1 MIRSGGELMLDYNLE
16 QRGEASLYEYVY
28 QQIRDDIVA
37 GRIAAGEHLPSK
49 RAFASHLGISVITI
63 ENAYSQL
70 LAEGYICSKPR
81 RGYYACELPEAPV
94 LASAAEDAD
103 RDSAPAGLNA
113 HDTGGQP
120 EQFAPLSPSALEA
133 ARLWQSALRATL
145 TSEDEREIFSPAP
158 AQGTARL
165 RRAIAHH
172 LRGTRGMNVNPDNIV
187 IGAGAQLLDTMLVQ
201 LLGTDK
207 VYAVEDPGYL
217 RLTRIYQAMGCEV
230 RHIALD
236 GEGVDLGALQN
247 AGTDVLHLMP
257 SHQYPTGLV
266 TSIARRYALLSWAA
280 EQLGRYLIEDDFDCE
295 FRLAGKPIPALAS
308 IDAAQSVIYTNTF
321 SKSLSSALR
330 LAYMVLPD
338 ELMERFRRELGFY
351 ASSVSSVD
359 QVALARLLESGDYER
374 HVNRVR
380 VRAREARDGLA
391 AIVRKAFPAGEVSI
405 EHADAG
411 LYCTVV
417 AECEAGESSF
427 TRALMHSSIPFIDI
441 SDCFW
446 CTDGAS
452 VPENSTQILVQYD
465 DLSPKVFNTLEL
477 QLTGGGALQPK

>member
-1 MIRSGGELMLDYNLE
+1 MLDYNLE
-16 QRGEASLYEYVY
+16 NRGEASLYEYIY
-28 QQIRDDIVA
+28 KQIRDDIVA

-70 LAEGYICSKPR
+70 LAEGYICSMPR
-81 RGYYACELPEAPV
+81 RGYYACELPDAPV
-94 LASAAEDAD
+94 LAFAVGDID
-103 RDSAPAGLNA
+103 RDAVPVGPSA
-113 HDTGGQP
+113 HDAMGQA
-120 EQFAPLSPSALEA
+120 ERFDALSPSALEA

-172 LRGTRGMNVNPDNIV
+172 LRGTRGMNVDPDNIV

-201 LLGTDK
+201 LLGADK

-230 RHIALD
+230 RHIPLD
-236 GEGVDLGALQN
+236 AEGVDLSALQKT
-247 AGTDVLHLMP
+247 GTDVLHLMP

-280 EQLGRYLIEDDFDCE
+280 ERPGRYLIEDDFDCE
-295 FRLAGKPIPALAS
+295 LRLAGKPIPALAS

-338 ELMERFRRELGFY
+338 ELMERFKRNLGFY

-380 VRAREARDGLA
+380 ARARGARDGLA
-391 AIVRKAFPAGEVSI
+391 ALVRKAFPAGEVSI

-411 LYCTVV
+411 LYCVVV
-417 AECEAGESSF
+417 AQRVTGGTSF
-427 TRALMHSSIPFIDI
+427 TRALTRSSTPYIDI
-441 SDCFW
+441 NDCLW
-446 CTDGAS
+446 CADGAY
-452 VPENSTQILVQYD
+452 VPASPTRILVQYD
-465 DLSPKVFNTLEL
+465 DLSPNALNTLES
-477 QLTGGGALQPK
+477 QLMDAPSNLSE

>member
-1 MIRSGGELMLDYNLE
+1 MLDYNLE

-81 RGYYACELPEAPV
+81 RGYYACELPDAPV
-94 LASAAEDAD
+94 LPLAETELD

-113 HDTGGQP
+113 HDADGLV

-145 TSEDEREIFSPAP
+145 ASEDEREIFSPAP

-172 LRGTRGMNVNPDNIV
+172 LRGTRGMNVDPDNIV

-201 LLGTDK
+201 LLGADK

-217 RLTRIYQAMGCEV
+217 RLTRIYQAMGCKV
-230 RHIALD
+230 RHIPLD
-236 GEGVDLGALQN
+236 GEGVDLSALQK
-247 AGTDVLHLMP
+247 AGADVLHLMP

-280 EQLGRYLIEDDFDCE
+280 ERPGRYLIEDDFDCE

-338 ELMERFRRELGFY
+338 DLMERFGCELGFY

-391 AIVRKAFPAGEVSI
+391 ALVRKAFPAGEVSI

-417 AECEAGESSF
+417 AERGAGGSSF
-427 TRALMHSSIPFIDI
+427 ARALTRSGIPFVDV

-446 CTDGAS
+446 SADAAP
-452 VPENSTQILVQYD
+452 VPENPTRILVQYD
-465 DLSPKVFNTLEL
+465 DLSPKALNTLEL
-477 QLTGGGALQPK
+477 QLMGHSAI

>member
-1 MIRSGGELMLDYNLE
+1 MLDYNLE
-16 QRGEASLYEYVY
+16 QRGGASLYEYVY

-103 RDSAPAGLNA
+103 RDAAPASFGV
-113 HDTGGQP
+113 HDSYGQP
-120 EQFAPLSPSALEA
+120 EQFAALSPSALEA

-145 TSEDEREIFSPAP
+145 TSEDEREIFSPTP

-165 RRAIAHH
+165 RCAIAHH

-201 LLGTDK
+201 LLGADK
-207 VYAVEDPGYL
+207 IYAVEDPGYL
-217 RLTRIYQAMGCEV
+217 RLTRIYQAMGCKV
-230 RHIALD
+230 RHIPLD
-236 GEGVDLGALQN
+236 GEGVNLGELLD
-247 AGTDVLHLMP
+247 AGADVLHLMP

-280 EQLGRYLIEDDFDCE
+280 EQPGRYLIEDDFDCE

-374 HVNRVR
+374 H
-380 VRAREARDGLA
+380 GLA

-405 EHADAG
+405 DHADAG

-417 AECEAGESSF
+417 AECEAGGSSF
-427 TRALMHSSIPFIDI
+427 ARALMHSSIPFIDI

-452 VPENSTQILVQYD
+452 VPENSTQMLVQYD
-465 DLSPKVFNTLEL
+465 DLSPKVLTTLEL
-477 QLTGGGALQPK
+477 QLTGALCNLSE

>member
-1 MIRSGGELMLDYNLE
+1 MLDYNLE

-37 GRIAAGEHLPSK
+37 GRIVAGEHLPSK
-49 RAFASHLGISVITI
+49 RAFARHLGISVITI

-465 DLSPKVFNTLEL
+465 DLSPKVLNTLEL
-477 QLTGGGALQPK
+477 QLTGGALQPK

>member
-1 MIRSGGELMLDYNLE
+1 MLDYNLE

-94 LASAAEDAD
+94 LASAETELD

-113 HDTGGQP
+113 HDAGEQP
-120 EQFAPLSPSALEA
+120 GQFAPLSPSALEA
-133 ARLWQSALRATL
+133 ARLWQSTLRATL

-165 RRAIAHH
+165 RHAIAHH

-201 LLGTDK
+201 LLGADRI
-207 VYAVEDPGYL
+207 YAVEDPGYL
-217 RLTRIYQAMGCEV
+217 RLTHIYQAMGCKV
-230 RHIALD
+230 RHISLD
-236 GEGVDLGALQN
+236 GEGVNLGELLD
-247 AGTDVLHLMP
+247 AGADVLHLMP

-280 EQLGRYLIEDDFDCE
+280 EQPGRYLIEDDFDCE

-391 AIVRKAFPAGEVSI
+391 AIVRAAFPAGEVSI

-417 AECEAGESSF
+417 AECEAGGSSF
-427 TRALMHSSIPFIDI
+427 ARALMHSSIPFIDI

-465 DLSPKVFNTLEL
+465 DLSPKVLNTLEL
-477 QLTGGGALQPK
+477 QLTGALCNLSE

>member
-1 MIRSGGELMLDYNLE
+1 MLDYNLE
-16 QRGEASLYEYVY
+16 QRGESSLYEYVY

-70 LAEGYICSKPR
+70 FAEGYICPKPR

-94 LASAAEDAD
+94 LALAAEDAD
-103 RDSAPAGLNA
+103 RDAAPASFGV
-113 HDTGGQP
+113 HDSYGQP

-133 ARLWQSALRATL
+133 AHLWQSALRATL

-165 RRAIAHH
+165 RCAIAHH

-187 IGAGAQLLDTMLVQ
+187 IGAGAQLLDTILVQ
-201 LLGTDK
+201 LLGADK
-207 VYAVEDPGYL
+207 TYAVEDPGYL
-217 RLTRIYQAMGCEV
+217 RLTHIYQAMGCEV
-230 RHIALD
+230 RHVPLD
-236 GEGVDLGALQN
+236 GEGVNLGELLD
-247 AGTDVLHLMP
+247 AGADVLHLMP

-280 EQLGRYLIEDDFDCE
+280 ERPGRYLIEDDFDCE

-380 VRAREARDGLA
+380 VRAREARDGLVA
-391 AIVRKAFPAGEVSI
+391 LVRKVFPAGEVSI
-405 EHADAG
+405 GHADAG
-411 LYCTVV
+411 LYCVLAPASDKVGDGLIRAITDVGIPYV
-417 AECEAGESSF
+417 NIDDCLWANDQTTIQRT
-427 TRALMHSSIPFIDI
+427 TRR
-441 SDCFW
+441 
-446 CTDGAS
+446 
-452 VPENSTQILVQYD
+452 VLVQYD
-465 DLSPKVFNTLEL
+465 DLSPQVLD
-477 QLTGGGALQPK
+477 ALQKQLQ

>member
-1 MIRSGGELMLDYNLE
+1 MLDYNLE
-16 QRGEASLYEYVY
+16 KRGEASLYEYVY

-70 LAEGYICSKPR
+70 LAEGYICSMPR
-81 RGYYACELPEAPV
+81 RGYYACKLPDAPV
-94 LASAAEDAD
+94 LPLASKGID
-103 RDSAPAGLNA
+103 RDTVSVGLSA
-113 HDTGGQP
+113 HDVNGQV
-120 EQFAPLSPSALEA
+120 ELFDALSPSALEA

-145 TSEDEREIFSPAP
+145 ASEDAREIFSPAP

-172 LRGTRGMNVNPDNIV
+172 LRGTRGMNVDPNNIV

-201 LLGTDK
+201 LLGADK

-217 RLTRIYQAMGCEV
+217 RLTRIYQAI
-230 RHIALD
+230 RHIPLD
-236 GEGVDLGALQN
+236 DEGVDLSALQKT
-247 AGTDVLHLMP
+247 GTDVLHLMP

-280 EQLGRYLIEDDFDCE
+280 ERPGRYLIEDDFDCE

-338 ELMERFRRELGFY
+338 ELMERFRCELGFY

-391 AIVRKAFPAGEVSI
+391 ALVRKAFPAGKVSI

-417 AECEAGESSF
+417 AERGAGGSAF
-427 TRALMHSSIPFIDI
+427 VRALTRSSIPFVDI
-441 SDCFW
+441 SDCYW
-446 CTDGAS
+446 CADGAS
-452 VPENSTQILVQYD
+452 VPENSSQILVQYD
-465 DLSPKVFNTLEL
+465 DLSPKALNTLES
-477 QLTGGGALQPK
+477 QLMGALCNLSE

>member
-1 MIRSGGELMLDYNLE
+1 MLDYNLE
-16 QRGEASLYEYVY
+16 KRGEASLYEYVY

-81 RGYYACELPEAPV
+81 RGYYARELPEAPV
-94 LASAAEDAD
+94 LASAETELD
-103 RDSAPAGLNA
+103 RDSAAAGSNA
-113 HDTGGQP
+113 HDAGEQP
-120 EQFAPLSPSALEA
+120 EQFASLSPSALEA

-165 RRAIAHH
+165 RLAIAHH

-201 LLGTDK
+201 LLGADK
-207 VYAVEDPGYL
+207 IYAVEDPGYL
-217 RLTRIYQAMGCEV
+217 RLTRIYQAMGCKV
-230 RHIALD
+230 RHIPLD
-236 GEGVDLGALQN
+236 GEGVNLGELLD
-247 AGTDVLHLMP
+247 AGADVLHLMP

-280 EQLGRYLIEDDFDCE
+280 ERPGRYLIEDDFDCE

-330 LAYMVLPD
+330 LAYMVLPN

-391 AIVRKAFPAGEVSI
+391 AIVRKAFSAGEVTI

-411 LYCTVV
+411 LYCVLAPASDKV
-417 AECEAGESSF
+417 GDGLIRAIANVNIPYVNIDDCLWAG
-427 TRALMHSSIPFIDI
+427 
-441 SDCFW
+441 
-446 CTDGAS
+446 DGAI
-452 VPENSTQILVQYD
+452 TQRTTHRVLIQYD
-465 DLSPKVFNTLEL
+465 DLGPQVLD
-477 QLTGGGALQPK
+477 ALQKQLQ

>member
-1 MIRSGGELMLDYNLE
+1 MLDYNLE
-16 QRGEASLYEYVY
+16 QRGESSLYEYVY

-94 LASAAEDAD
+94 LATAAEDAD
-103 RDSAPAGLNA
+103 RDTAPASLGV
-113 HDTGGQP
+113 HDSYGQP

-165 RRAIAHH
+165 RLAIAHH

-201 LLGTDK
+201 LLGADK
-207 VYAVEDPGYL
+207 IYAVEDPGYL
-217 RLTRIYQAMGCEV
+217 RLTRIYQAMGCKV
-230 RHIALD
+230 RHIPLD
-236 GEGVDLGALQN
+236 GEGVNLGELLD
-247 AGTDVLHLMP
+247 AGADVLHLMP

-280 EQLGRYLIEDDFDCE
+280 ERPGRYLIEDDFDCE

-374 HVNRVR
+374 HVNCVR
-380 VRAREARDGLA
+380 VRAREARDGLVA
-391 AIVRKAFPAGEVSI
+391 LVRKAFPAGEVSI

-411 LYCTVV
+411 LYCVLAPASDKVGDGLIRAITDVGIPYV
-417 AECEAGESSF
+417 NIDDCLWANDQTTIQRT
-427 TRALMHSSIPFIDI
+427 TRR
-441 SDCFW
+441 
-446 CTDGAS
+446 
-452 VPENSTQILVQYD
+452 VLVQYD
-465 DLSPKVFNTLEL
+465 DLSPQTLD
-477 QLTGGGALQPK
+477 ALQNQLQ

>member
-1 MIRSGGELMLDYNLE
+1 MLDYNLE

-37 GRIAAGEHLPSK
+37 GRIAAWEHLPSK

-81 RGYYACELPEAPV
+81 RGYYVCELPEAPV
-94 LASAAEDAD
+94 LASAETEFD
-103 RDSAPAGLNA
+103 RDSAAARSNA
-113 HDTGGQP
+113 HDAGEQP

-165 RRAIAHH
+165 RCAIAHH

-201 LLGTDK
+201 LLGADK
-207 VYAVEDPGYL
+207 TYAVEDPGYL
-217 RLTRIYQAMGCEV
+217 RLTRIYQAMGCKV
-230 RHIALD
+230 RHIPLD
-236 GEGVDLGALQN
+236 GEGVNLGELLD
-247 AGTDVLHLMP
+247 AGADVLHLMP

-280 EQLGRYLIEDDFDCE
+280 EQPGRYLIEDDFDCE
-295 FRLAGKPIPALAS
+295 FRLAGKPISALAS

-391 AIVRKAFPAGEVSI
+391 TLVREAFPAGEVTI

-411 LYCTVV
+411 LYCVLAPASDKV
-417 AECEAGESSF
+417 GDGLIRAIANINIPYVNIDDCLWAG
-427 TRALMHSSIPFIDI
+427 
-441 SDCFW
+441 
-446 CTDGAS
+446 DGAMAQRTTRR
-452 VPENSTQILVQYD
+452 VLIQYD
-465 DLSPKVFNTLEL
+465 DLGPQVLD
-477 QLTGGGALQPK
+477 ALQKQLQ

>member
-1 MIRSGGELMLDYNLE
+1 MLDYNLE

-81 RGYYACELPEAPV
+81 RGYYACELPEAPA
-94 LASAAEDAD
+94 LATAETELD
-103 RDSAPAGLNA
+103 RDSAAAGSNA
-113 HDTGGQP
+113 HDAGGRV

-145 TSEDEREIFSPAP
+145 ASEDEREIFSPAP

-165 RRAIAHH
+165 RHAIAHH

-201 LLGTDK
+201 LLGADK
-207 VYAVEDPGYL
+207 TYAVEDPGYL
-217 RLTRIYQAMGCEV
+217 RLTRIYQAMGCKV
-230 RHIALD
+230 RHIPLN
-236 GEGVDLGALQN
+236 GEGVNLGELLD
-247 AGTDVLHLMP
+247 AGADVLHLMP

-280 EQLGRYLIEDDFDCE
+280 EQPGRYLIEDDFDCE

-380 VRAREARDGLA
+380 VRAREARDGLETL
-391 AIVRKAFPAGEVSI
+391 VREAFPAGEVSI

-417 AECEAGESSF
+417 AEREAGESSF
-427 TRALMHSSIPFIDI
+427 ARALMHSGIPFIDI

-446 CTDGAS
+446 CADGAS

-465 DLSPKVFNTLEL
+465 DLSPKVLNTLEL
-477 QLTGGGALQPK
+477 QLMEALCNLSE

>member
-1 MIRSGGELMLDYNLE
+1 MLDYNLE

-37 GRIAAGEHLPSK
+37 GRIASGEHLPSK

-70 LAEGYICSKPR
+70 VAEGYICSKPR
-81 RGYYACELPEAPV
+81 RGYYACELPDAPV
-94 LASAAEDAD
+94 LASAETELD
-103 RDSAPAGLNA
+103 RDSAAAGSNA
-113 HDTGGQP
+113 HDAGEQP

-165 RRAIAHH
+165 RLAIAHH

-201 LLGTDK
+201 LLGADK
-207 VYAVEDPGYL
+207 IYAVEDPGYL
-217 RLTRIYQAMGCEV
+217 RLTRIYQAMGCKV
-230 RHIALD
+230 RHIPLA
-236 GEGVDLGALQN
+236 GEGVNLGELLD
-247 AGTDVLHLMP
+247 AGADVLHLMP

-280 EQLGRYLIEDDFDCE
+280 ERPGRYLIEDDFDCE

-380 VRAREARDGLA
+380 VRAREARDGLVA
-391 AIVRKAFPAGEVSI
+391 LVRKAFPAGEVSI

-411 LYCTVV
+411 LYCVLAPASDKVGDGLIRAITDVGIPYV
-417 AECEAGESSF
+417 NIDDCLWANDRTTIQRT
-427 TRALMHSSIPFIDI
+427 TRR
-441 SDCFW
+441 
-446 CTDGAS
+446 
-452 VPENSTQILVQYD
+452 VLVQYD
-465 DLSPKVFNTLEL
+465 DLSPQTLD
-477 QLTGGGALQPK
+477 ALQNQLQ

>member
-1 MIRSGGELMLDYNLE
+1 MLDYNLE

-49 RAFASHLGISVITI
+49 RAFATHLGISVITI

-70 LAEGYICSKPR
+70 LAEGYICSMPR
-81 RGYYACELPEAPV
+81 RGYYACELPDAPILPLV
-94 LASAAEDAD
+94 TGDID
-103 RDSAPAGLNA
+103 RDAVSVDPNA
-113 HDTGGQP
+113 HDVSRQVDR
-120 EQFAPLSPSALEA
+120 FDALSPSALEA
-133 ARLWQSALRATL
+133 ARLWQSALRTTL
-145 TSEDEREIFSPAP
+145 ASEDEREIFSPAP

-165 RRAIAHH
+165 RCAIARH

-201 LLGTDK
+201 LLGADK

-230 RHIALD
+230 RHIPFDA
-236 GEGVDLGALQN
+236 EGVDLSALQK
-247 AGTDVLHLMP
+247 AGADVLHLMP

-266 TSIARRYALLSWAA
+266 TSIARRYALLSWSA
-280 EQLGRYLIEDDFDCE
+280 EQPGRYLIEDDFDCE

-338 ELMERFRRELGFY
+338 DLMERFGRDLGFY

-391 AIVRKAFPAGEVSI
+391 ALVRKTFPAGEVSI

-417 AECEAGESSF
+417 AERGTGGSSF
-427 TRALMHSSIPFIDI
+427 AQALTRSSIPYIDI

-446 CTDGAS
+446 CADGAS
-452 VPENSTQILVQYD
+452 APENPTRILVQYD
-465 DLSPKVFNTLEL
+465 DLSPNALNTLES
-477 QLTGGGALQPK
+477 QLMGPLCNLSE

>member
-1 MIRSGGELMLDYNLE
+1 MLDYNLE

-103 RDSAPAGLNA
+103 RDAAPASFGV
-113 HDTGGQP
+113 HDSYGQP
-120 EQFAPLSPSALEA
+120 EQFAALSPSALEA

-165 RRAIAHH
+165 RHAIAHH

-207 VYAVEDPGYL
+207 TYAVEDPGYL

-230 RHIALD
+230 RHVPLD
-236 GEGVDLGALQN
+236 GEGVNLNALLNTGA
-247 AGTDVLHLMP
+247 DVLHLMP

-280 EQLGRYLIEDDFDCE
+280 ERTGRYLIEDDFDCE

-338 ELMERFRRELGFY
+338 DLMERFRRELGFY

-380 VRAREARDGLA
+380 VRAREARDGLTTLL
-391 AIVRKAFPAGEVSI
+391 RETFPVGEVSM

-411 LYCTVV
+411 LYCVLTPASEKV
-417 AECEAGESSF
+417 GDGLI
-427 TRALMHSSIPFIDI
+427 RAIADVGIPYVSID
-441 SDCFW
+441 DCLW
-446 CTDGAS
+446 ATDGAMTPRTTRR
-452 VPENSTQILVQYD
+452 VLIQYD
-465 DLSPKVFNTLEL
+465 DLSPQVL
-477 QLTGGGALQPK
+477 GALQKQLQ

>member
-1 MIRSGGELMLDYNLE
+1 MLDYNLE

-81 RGYYACELPEAPV
+81 RGYYACELPDAPILPLV
-94 LASAAEDAD
+94 TGDIDRDAVSVGPGAPDAD
-103 RDSAPAGLNA
+103 GRAERFDS
-113 HDTGGQP
+113 
-120 EQFAPLSPSALEA
+120 LSPSALEA
-133 ARLWQSALRATL
+133 ARLWRGALRATL
-145 TSEDEREIFSPAP
+145 SSEDEREIFSPAP

-201 LLGTDK
+201 LLGADK

-230 RHIALD
+230 RHIPLD
-236 GEGVDLGALQN
+236 DEGVDLSALQK
-247 AGTDVLHLMP
+247 AGADVLHLMP

-280 EQLGRYLIEDDFDCE
+280 ERPDRYLIEDDFDCE
-295 FRLAGKPIPALAS
+295 FRLAGKPISALAS

-338 ELMERFRRELGFY
+338 ELMERFRRDLGFY

-380 VRAREARDGLA
+380 IRAREARDGLA
-391 AIVRKAFPAGEVSI
+391 ALVRKMFPAGEVSI

-411 LYCTVV
+411 LYCIVV
-417 AECEAGESSF
+417 AERGAGGSSF
-427 TRALMHSSIPFIDI
+427 TLALTRSSIPFIDI
-441 SDCFW
+441 IDCFW
-446 CTDGAS
+446 CADSAS
-452 VPENSTQILVQYD
+452 VPESSTRILVQYD
-465 DLSPKVFNTLEL
+465 DLSPNALNTLES
-477 QLTGGGALQPK
+477 QLMDAPSNLSE

>member
-1 MIRSGGELMLDYNLE
+1 MLDYNLE

-49 RAFASHLGISVITI
+49 RAFANHLGISVITI

-94 LASAAEDAD
+94 LASAETELD
-103 RDSAPAGLNA
+103 RDSASAGHNA
-113 HDTGGQP
+113 RDADGRV
-120 EQFAPLSPSALEA
+120 EQFAPLSLSALEA

-201 LLGTDK
+201 LLGADK
-207 VYAVEDPGYL
+207 IYAVEDPGYL
-217 RLTRIYQAMGCEV
+217 RLTRIYQAMGCKV
-230 RHIALD
+230 RHIPLD
-236 GEGVDLGALQN
+236 GEGVNLGGLLD
-247 AGTDVLHLMP
+247 AGADVLHLMP

-280 EQLGRYLIEDDFDCE
+280 ERQGRYLIEDDFDCE

-338 ELMERFRRELGFY
+338 ELMERFRCELGFY

-391 AIVRKAFPAGEVSI
+391 AFVRASFPAGEVSMV
-405 EHADAG
+405 HADAG
-411 LYCTVV
+411 LYCVLV
-417 AECEAGESSF
+417 LANKSAGGGF
-427 TRALMHSSIPFIDI
+427 ARALVDVDIPFVNIA
-441 SDCFW
+441 DCLW
-446 CTDGAS
+446 TNDQT
-452 VPENSTQILVQYD
+452 STKGTAHRILIQYD
-465 DLSPKVFNTLEL
+465 DLSPQALS
-477 QLTGGGALQPK
+477 ALQEQLQ

>member
-1 MIRSGGELMLDYNLE
+1 MLDYNLE

-94 LASAAEDAD
+94 LALAAEDAD
-103 RDSAPAGLNA
+103 RDAAPASFGV
-113 HDTGGQP
+113 HDSYGQP

-133 ARLWQSALRATL
+133 AHLWQSALRATL

-165 RRAIAHH
+165 RCAIAHH

-201 LLGTDK
+201 LLGADK
-207 VYAVEDPGYL
+207 TYAVEDPGYL

-230 RHIALD
+230 RHIPLD
-236 GEGVDLGALQN
+236 GEGVNLGELLD
-247 AGTDVLHLMP
+247 AGADVLHLMP

-280 EQLGRYLIEDDFDCE
+280 ERPGRYLIEDDFDCE

-338 ELMERFRRELGFY
+338 DLMERFRRELGFY

-380 VRAREARDGLA
+380 VRAREARDGLVA
-391 AIVRKAFPAGEVSI
+391 LVRKAFPAGEVSI
-405 EHADAG
+405 GHADAG
-411 LYCTVV
+411 LYCVLAPASDKVGDGLIRAITDVGIPYV
-417 AECEAGESSF
+417 NIDDCLWANDQTTIQRT
-427 TRALMHSSIPFIDI
+427 TRR
-441 SDCFW
+441 
-446 CTDGAS
+446 
-452 VPENSTQILVQYD
+452 VLVQYD
-465 DLSPKVFNTLEL
+465 DLSPQVLD
-477 QLTGGGALQPK
+477 ALQKQLQ

>member
-1 MIRSGGELMLDYNLE
+1 MLDYNLE

-94 LASAAEDAD
+94 LASAETELD
-103 RDSAPAGLNA
+103 RDSASAGLNA
-113 HDTGGQP
+113 RDADGRA

-158 AQGTARL
+158 AQGTMRL

-172 LRGTRGMNVNPDNIV
+172 LRGTRGMNVDPDNIV

-201 LLGTDK
+201 LLGSEK
-207 VYAVEDPGYL
+207 IYAVEDPGYL

-230 RHIALD
+230 RHVPLD
-236 GEGVDLGALQN
+236 GEGVNLNALLNTGA
-247 AGTDVLHLMP
+247 DVLHLMP

-280 EQLGRYLIEDDFDCE
+280 ERPGRYLIEDDFDCE

-391 AIVRKAFPAGEVSI
+391 SLVRKAFPAGEVSM

-411 LYCTVV
+411 LYCVLAPASENV
-417 AECEAGESSF
+417 GDGLI
-427 TRALMHSSIPFIDI
+427 RAIADVGIPYVSID
-441 SDCFW
+441 DCLW
-446 CTDGAS
+446 ASDGAMTPRTTRR
-452 VPENSTQILVQYD
+452 VLIQYD
-465 DLSPKVFNTLEL
+465 DLSPQVL
-477 QLTGGGALQPK
+477 GALQKQLQ

>member
-1 MIRSGGELMLDYNLE
+1 MLDYNLE
-16 QRGEASLYEYVY
+16 QRGESSLYEYVY

-81 RGYYACELPEAPV
+81 RGYYACELSEAPV
-94 LASAAEDAD
+94 LATAAEDAD
-103 RDSAPAGLNA
+103 RDTAPASLGV
-113 HDTGGQP
+113 HDSYGQP

-165 RRAIAHH
+165 RLAIAHH

-201 LLGTDK
+201 LLGADK
-207 VYAVEDPGYL
+207 IYAVEDPGYL
-217 RLTRIYQAMGCEV
+217 RLTRIYQAMGCKV
-230 RHIALD
+230 RHIPLD
-236 GEGVDLGALQN
+236 GEGVNLGELLD
-247 AGTDVLHLMP
+247 AGADVLHLMP

-280 EQLGRYLIEDDFDCE
+280 ERPGRYLIEDDFDCE

-380 VRAREARDGLA
+380 VRAREARDGLVA
-391 AIVRKAFPAGEVSI
+391 LVRKAFPAGEVSI

-411 LYCTVV
+411 LYCVLAPASDKVGDGLIRAITDVGIPYV
-417 AECEAGESSF
+417 NIDDCLWANDQTTIQRT
-427 TRALMHSSIPFIDI
+427 TRR
-441 SDCFW
+441 
-446 CTDGAS
+446 
-452 VPENSTQILVQYD
+452 VLVQYD
-465 DLSPKVFNTLEL
+465 DLSPQTLD
-477 QLTGGGALQPK
+477 ALQNQLQ

>member
-1 MIRSGGELMLDYNLE
+1 MLDYNLE

-81 RGYYACELPEAPV
+81 RGYYACELPDAPV
-94 LASAAEDAD
+94 LASAETELD
-103 RDSAPAGLNA
+103 RDSTTSGLNA
-113 HDTGGQP
+113 HDAGEQP

-165 RRAIAHH
+165 RLAIAHH

-201 LLGTDK
+201 LLGADK
-207 VYAVEDPGYL
+207 IYAVEDPGYL
-217 RLTRIYQAMGCEV
+217 RLTRIYQAMGCKV
-230 RHIALD
+230 RHIPLD
-236 GEGVDLGALQN
+236 GEGVNLGELLD
-247 AGTDVLHLMP
+247 AGADVLHLMP

-280 EQLGRYLIEDDFDCE
+280 ERPGRYLIEDDFDCE

-330 LAYMVLPD
+330 LAYMVLPN
-338 ELMERFRRELGFY
+338 ELIERFRRELGFY

-391 AIVRKAFPAGEVSI
+391 AIVRKAFSAGEVTI

-411 LYCTVV
+411 LYCVLTPASDKV
-417 AECEAGESSF
+417 GDGLI
-427 TRALMHSSIPFIDI
+427 RAIADVGIPYVNID
-441 SDCFW
+441 DCLW
-446 CTDGAS
+446 ANDQTTIQRTTHR
-452 VPENSTQILVQYD
+452 VLIQYD
-465 DLSPKVFNTLEL
+465 DLSPQVLD
-477 QLTGGGALQPK
+477 ALQK

>member
-1 MIRSGGELMLDYNLE
+1 MLDYNLE
-16 QRGEASLYEYVY
+16 QRGGASLYEYVY

-113 HDTGGQP
+113 HDADGRP

-165 RRAIAHH
+165 RHAIAHH

-207 VYAVEDPGYL
+207 TYAVEDPGYL
-217 RLTRIYQAMGCEV
+217 RLTRIYQAMGCKV
-230 RHIALD
+230 RHIPLD
-236 GEGVDLGALQN
+236 GEGVDLSALQKT
-247 AGTDVLHLMP
+247 GTDVLHLMP

-266 TSIARRYALLSWAA
+266 TSIARRYALLSWAT
-280 EQLGRYLIEDDFDCE
+280 EQPDRYLIEDDFDCE

-338 ELMERFRRELGFY
+338 ELMERFRRNLGFY

-380 VRAREARDGLA
+380 VRARETRDGLA
-391 AIVRKAFPAGEVSI
+391 SLVRKAFPAGEVSI

-411 LYCTVV
+411 LYCVV
-417 AECEAGESSF
+417 AVERDTGGSSF
-427 TRALMHSSIPFIDI
+427 MRTLTRLSIPFIDI

-465 DLSPKVFNTLEL
+465 DLSPKVLNTLEL
-477 QLTGGGALQPK
+477 QLTGALCNLSE

>member
-1 MIRSGGELMLDYNLE
+1 MLDYNLE
-16 QRGEASLYEYVY
+16 QRGGASLYEYVY

-103 RDSAPAGLNA
+103 RDAAPASFGV
-113 HDTGGQP
+113 HDSCGQP

-145 TSEDEREIFSPAP
+145 ASEDEREIFSPAP

-165 RRAIAHH
+165 RRAITHH

-201 LLGTDK
+201 LLGADK

-230 RHIALD
+230 RHIPLD
-236 GEGVDLGALQN
+236 GEGVNLGELLD
-247 AGTDVLHLMP
+247 AGADVLHLMP

-280 EQLGRYLIEDDFDCE
+280 DRSGRYLIEDDFDCE

-359 QVALARLLESGDYER
+359 QIALARLLESGDYER

-391 AIVRKAFPAGEVSI
+391 AIVRKTFPAGEVSI

-465 DLSPKVFNTLEL
+465 DLSPKVLNTLEL
-477 QLTGGGALQPK
+477 QLTGRSAT

>member
-1 MIRSGGELMLDYNLE
+1 MLDYNLE
-16 QRGEASLYEYVY
+16 QRGDASLYEYVY

-81 RGYYACELPEAPV
+81 RGYYACELPEAPA
-94 LASAAEDAD
+94 LATAAEDAD
-103 RDSAPAGLNA
+103 RDAAPASLGV
-113 HDTGGQP
+113 HDSYGQP

-133 ARLWQSALRATL
+133 ARLWQSALRAAL

-165 RRAIAHH
+165 RHAIAHH

-201 LLGTDK
+201 LLGADK
-207 VYAVEDPGYL
+207 IYAVEDPGYL
-217 RLTRIYQAMGCEV
+217 RLTRIYQAMGCKV
-230 RHIALD
+230 RHISLD
-236 GEGVDLGALQN
+236 GEGVNLGELLD
-247 AGTDVLHLMP
+247 AGADVLHLMP

-280 EQLGRYLIEDDFDCE
+280 EQPGRYLIEDDFDCE

-391 AIVRKAFPAGEVSI
+391 AIVRAAFPAGEVSI

-417 AECEAGESSF
+417 AEREAGESSF
-427 TRALMHSSIPFIDI
+427 ARALTHSSIPFIDI

-446 CTDGAS
+446 CADGAS

-465 DLSPKVFNTLEL
+465 DLGPKVLNALEL
-477 QLTGGGALQPK
+477 QLMGALCNLSE